1 MFKYPILISCNR
13 SGSNWVQSYI
23 RHAYQNNYKNTL
35 SFSNVNDDD
44 EFFNKNNFSIDVNDK
59 INFLTLLRK
68 RNYELCHK
76 VHANFL
82 YDKNVLKWFVDFYK
96 GHDIVILKR
105 RNLWKGFLSYLFHT
119 TILNKLRKE
128 NPKWPHF
135 TDVNTRPRT
144 NNIKS
149 FNKNTDILKATIQ
162 SYDIKFTFDKSICIE
177 YLTQIR
183 YLNTIV
189 EYRLKPYKPQVI
201 YLEDLTDEFLQKR
214 FNVKYNSN
222 IVPLNIKYDIYFKPE
237 ELEKL
242 KKFYQI
248 RYDDE
253 FKFYGY
259 EHKY

>member
-13 SGSNWVQSYI
+13 SGSTWVQSYI
-23 RHAYQNNYKNTL
+23 RHAYQNLYSNTL
-35 SFSNVNDDD
+35 TFDNHTNDD
-44 EFFNKNNFSIDVNDK
+44 EFFDDNHFGIDMNDK

-201 YLEDLTDEFLQKR
+201 YHEDLTDVFLQKR